1 MNKIISILWVDDE
14 PDIQTGFVKE
24 CEENNLKL
32 TVRKSYNSAKK
43 EIEENHLL
51 YDLFL
56 LDARIT
62 ESDDDD
68 SANANILF
76 SSKLRDLIISKGLVQ
91 PTLVRTGKIKKKDEA
106 LYFDMFGESN
116 ILYKG
121 EEEKL
126 FIKIKYEIGNSPKIQ
141 FKKKN
146 PILIDILEKYFD
158 ENIQKTF
165 VDLAIT
171 TNIDNHKYRYTELR
185 KLLEY
190 YLRKLNELEY
200 LPDDLGRGNVNIGGS
215 SMFFGGKKVGKHRDA
230 DILFKLNQ
238 GDEFNLAAQT
248 IIEFLSKLFNTE
260 SHTSSK
266 YFDHVKEVH
275 TTTLFDSSFLI
286 LTELYVYTFNFYINR
301 VNKNSWRIIDKR
313 DYNFSN

>member
-1 MNKIISILWVDDE
+1 MSRIISILWVDDE
-14 PDIQTGFVKE
+14 PDIQTGFIEE
-24 CEENNLKL
+24 CKENNINL
-32 TVRKSYNSAKK
+32 TIRKSYNSAKK
-43 EIEENHLL
+43 EIDENHIL

-56 LDARIT
+56 FDARIT

-68 SANANILF
+68 SANADIKF
-76 SSKLRDLIISKGLVQ
+76 SAKLRDLIIQKKIKQ
-91 PTLVRTGKIKKKDEA
+91 PLLVRTGKIKKKDEA

-121 EEEKL
+121 DEEKL
-126 FIKIKYEIGNSPKIQ
+126 FNKILDEIRNSPKIE

-146 PILIDILEKYFD
+146 PKLIEILEKHFD
-158 ENIQKTF
+158 ENTLKTF
-165 VDLAIT
+165 IDLAIT
-171 TNIDNHKYRYTELR
+171 TNIENHKYRYTELR

-200 LPDDLGRGNVNIGGS
+200 LPNDLGKGNVNIGGS
-215 SMFFGGKKVGKHRDA
+215 SMFFGGRPAGKNKSA
-230 DILFKLNQ
+230 EIMYKLN
-238 GDEFNLAAQT
+238 EENKFNLAAQT

-286 LTELYVYTFNFYINR
+286 LIELYVYTFHFYIKR
-301 VNKNSWRIIDKR
+301 VNKNSWRIIKR
-313 DYNFSN
+313 DLNYSN